1 VKIFQTKSIVSKNF
15 IQKDFLLLTFI
26 QKGSQKC
33 KKSLPNWMQIPTSIH
48 FPSLCCHQGISVPR
62 MTLEI
67 SSYPS
72 IDLPL
77 FLFGLLLMF
86 RMHLRKHTE
95 SSMYTSPKVFSRYHI
110 YIFSRKEGSL
120 SCLRLTQ
127 GVIPMSTTRLQ
138 RLH

>member
-1 VKIFQTKSIVSKNF
+1 
-15 IQKDFLLLTFI
+15 
-26 QKGSQKC
+26 
-33 KKSLPNWMQIPTSIH
+33 
-48 FPSLCCHQGISVPR
+48 

-95 SSMYTSPKVFSRYHI
+95 SSM
-110 YIFSRKEGSL
+110 
-120 SCLRLTQ
+120 
-127 GVIPMSTTRLQ
+127 
-138 RLH
+138 